1 MNKNNWLDKYNY
13 GSKIPNLQQG
23 GIIQDNEGYRN
34 PDNWG
39 KPVQI
44 NSNRIS
50 MKGINTVLKGIS
62 DTGDMQMLYPNGEYQ
77 FDGNSVIE
85 LPIVPKPDW
94 KNWDGMVEKKDGTIG
109 MWGNPIDSIKVK
121 NSTLPIL
128 PILPFGST
136 DHRGVRTGQ
145 KYQGTPA
152 TTKLI
157 EQKEKQLK
165 AQSSRTSYK
174 NGGWLS
180 NYN

>member
-1 MNKNNWLDKYNY
+1 MKKNNWLDKY
-13 GSKIPNLQQG
+13 QEG

-50 MKGINTVLKGIS
+50 MKDIKQKLIGIS
-62 DTGDMQMLYPNGEYQ
+62 DTGDTKMLYPGKEYI
-77 FDGNSVIE
+77 FKGSSVLE
-85 LPIVPKPDW
+85 LPVASNSNW

-109 MWGNPIDSIKVK
+109 MWGNPINNSIIKRVTSK
-121 NSTLPIL
+121 EIPL
-128 PILPFGST
+128 GST
-136 DHRGVRTGQ
+136 DHRGVRSGQ

-152 TTKLI
+152 ASKLI
-157 EQKEKQLK
+157 ELKEKQLR
-165 AQSSRTSYK
+165 AQSSRTSYE

-180 NYN
+180 KYQ